1 MLQLQAGGNAEPTW
15 KVNHSLIWEALL
27 ALALALV
34 CLMGT
39 PLLNMKALL
48 AQDTLFKEVV
58 H

>member
-27 ALALALV
+27 ALNLALDG
-34 CLMGT
+34 LIGP
-39 PLLNMKALL
+39 PLLYMKAPLTQN
-48 AQDTLFKEVV
+48 ALFTEVV